1 MRTGSGLPYFYL
13 TCLLTPAIIMFLA
26 LLVGPLPAKSVS
38 IWDALSSLIQPTT
51 ELPEKL
57 QVFNNILLNIRIPRI
72 LLAFLVGAS
81 LAVSG
86 TVLQSIFRNPLVDS
100 YMLGIS
106 SGAAF
111 GVSLAVV
118 FSWSIYLLAFIWGLI
133 SVALTY
139 AVGFVRQGSML
150 AIVLAGIVISGLFT
164 ALLSVVQFISNPY
177 KLQAIVQWTL
187 GNLNSASWLEIKQ
200 VALPILLSLIITY
213 IFSWRL
219 NVLALGDE
227 AMRAIGA
234 NPRRDKLIFI
244 VCASVMTAS
253 AVAAIGI
260 VSMFG
265 LLVPHMVRMLFGAD
279 NRKLVL
285 GSLSLG
291 GSFLVLIDLCARAFW
306 QFEIPVG
313 IITILLGAPCFLYLM
328 RTRKLNW
335 Q

>member
-1 MRTGSGLPYFYL
+1 MRTGYGFPYFYL
-13 TCLLTPAIIMFLA
+13 ICLLTPAIIIFLA
-26 LLVGPLPAKSVS
+26 LLIGPLPAKSGS
-38 IWDALSSLIQPTT
+38 IWDALSSLMQPTT
-51 ELPEKL
+51 ELPENL
-57 QVFNNILLNIRIPRI
+57 RVFNNILLNIRIPRI

-111 GVSLAVV
+111 GVSLAIV
-118 FSWSIYLLAFIWGLI
+118 FSWPIYLLAFIWGLI

-177 KLQAIVQWTL
+177 KLQAIVQWTI
-187 GNLNSASWLEIKQ
+187 GNLSSASWLEIKQ
-200 VALPILLSLIITY
+200 AALPILLSLGITY

-244 VCASVMTAS
+244 LCASVMTAS

-279 NRKLVL
+279 NHKLVL

>member
-1 MRTGSGLPYFYL
+1 MRTGSGFPYFYL
-13 TCLLTPAIIMFLA
+13 ICLLTPAIIIFLA
-26 LLVGPLPAKSVS
+26 LLIGPLPAKSGS
-38 IWDALSSLIQPTT
+38 IWDALSSLMQPTT
-51 ELPEKL
+51 ELPENL
-57 QVFNNILLNIRIPRI
+57 RVFNNILLNIRIPRI

-111 GVSLAVV
+111 GVSLAIV
-118 FSWSIYLLAFIWGLI
+118 FSWPIYLLAFIWGLI

-164 ALLSVVQFISNPY
+164 ALLSVVQFLSNPY

-244 VCASVMTAS
+244 LCASVMTAS

-285 GSLSLG
+285 GSCCLG